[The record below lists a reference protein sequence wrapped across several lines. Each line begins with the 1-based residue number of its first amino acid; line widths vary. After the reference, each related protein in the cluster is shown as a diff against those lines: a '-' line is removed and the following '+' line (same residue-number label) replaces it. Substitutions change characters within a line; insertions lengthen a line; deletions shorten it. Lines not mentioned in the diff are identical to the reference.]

1 MNKKNISQNKKT
13 KIPRKKKSKSCKFIR
28 KNSKKKEKKKRKN
41 KKKGKPP
48 TPGRITFTEAAAMV
62 NQIENL
68 KCDEA
73 KRRGTRIPGKKP

>member
-28 KNSKKKEKKKRKN
+28 KNSKKKRKKRKN